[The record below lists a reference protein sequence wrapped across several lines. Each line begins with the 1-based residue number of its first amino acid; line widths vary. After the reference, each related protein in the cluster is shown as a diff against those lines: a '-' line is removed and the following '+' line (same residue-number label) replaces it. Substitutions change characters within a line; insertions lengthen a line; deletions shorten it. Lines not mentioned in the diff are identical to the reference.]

1 MEAHYDRRACS
12 AMQLAGQH
20 VRGLTDVKLVH
31 EGSRDPGRLPQET
44 WWMTPT
50 KGAAA
55 VGAAATGTAAVAAA
69 AATVA
74 AAGVAPAGL
83 AEASA
88 TTGAAAAPAVLAIE
102 SENALHQEPLT
113 RLDPPQRPH
122 RPPQRR
128 GAHRESIKGLRRSS
142 TPCATASSVRKM
154 PRGVT

>member
-1 MEAHYDRRACS
+1 
-12 AMQLAGQH
+12 MQLAGQH

-50 KGAAA
+50 KGTAA
-55 VGAAATGTAAVAAA
+55 VGAAAAVAAA
-69 AATVA
+69 AAAVA

-88 TTGAAAAPAVLAIE
+88 TTGAAAAPAALATE

-113 RLDPPQRPH
+113 RLA
-122 RPPQRR
+122 PPQRR
-128 GAHRESIKGLRRSS
+128 GAHQESTKGLRRSS